1 MATGPSG
8 HWLDGSSASGEGLPG
23 AGERQKTMTV
33 ELEKVPFSKGQPL
46 IVDFPIKHG
55 DFPLLC

>member
-23 AGERQKTMTV
+23 AVAQKLSLEVWDGICISMTNSSPW
-33 ELEKVPFSKGQPL
+33 KDP
-46 IVDFPIKHG
+46 PI
-55 DFPLLC
+55 LNS